1 MESPDKTTKKLKERV
16 QHELIE
22 YGFNVIYLTLV
33 FAAYFIHQRL
43 LLASYDITYTHY
55 GVAVIEALV
64 LGKVIMIGSV
74 FRLGRGLEDKPLI
87 YPTIYKSL
95 VFTVFVVVFKV
106 IEHGIRGLW
115 RGEGIMGGLAVL
127 TQKGWE
133 LVLANALFVLVAFI
147 PFFAVKEL
155 GRVLGE
161 KTVRELFFLR
171 RANPYKVE

>member
-1 MESPDKTTKKLKERV
+1 MDSPDKTTQKLKKRV
-16 QHELIE
+16 RDELIE
-22 YGFNVIYLTLV
+22 YAFNVIYLTLV

-43 LLASYDITYTHY
+43 LLASYDITYKNY

-64 LGKVIMIGSV
+64 LGKVIMIGGV

-87 YPTIYKSL
+87 YPTLYKSL
-95 VFTVFVVVFKV
+95 VFTVFVAVFKA

-115 RGEGIMGGLAVL
+115 RGEGIMGGLAAFSE
-127 TQKGWE
+127 KGWE
-133 LVLANALFVLVAFI
+133 LMLANALFVLVAFI

-155 GRVLGE
+155 GRVLGQ

-171 RANPYKVE
+171 TANR